1 MSELLRGRRRDWVL
15 WALLS
20 LLLITRACAWG
31 VQYWPQLDDYIQ
43 LHNIPT
49 AESFWGLQETMGI
62 LGARPLAG
70 MADYYFWGPMFG
82 FLIVGVGLISMMYA
96 ACAVLL
102 RRQLGRYFPVGP
114 VFLAVFALLPLG
126 VEGTYWMSASTRVV
140 CGLFFAVLA
149 AQTFLRWMDTGRWY
163 WAVLYLILQ
172 LLPMG
177 FYEQAGIFSVTLTVG
192 LAILEVIRSRGR
204 LPRALVSLWGLPALK
219 IYFMVTGLFS
229 DGSMF
234 SSRSEL
240 IFPNEPYWRNV
251 FLPQV
256 LEQFREV
263 FVEGNFYTL
272 AKGFVRGVR
281 SVLAGPLLPGL
292 LAAAVLCV
300 LLWLALSRP
309 EPRKA
314 EGEGEKP
321 LSLWLEAV
329 AGILL
334 TVGPLTVFLVVGNP
348 WFSFRGAVSAFG
360 GLALLADLLVT
371 AVWRRL
377 PGFQRGPAA
386 LCALCAL
393 VFWVA
398 GASEVGDYKAT
409 YENDQQVAAQVLD
422 VLESEISD
430 PDGLRVG
437 VLNVEPSYLP
447 NQNYYYHEH
456 IHGCTE
462 SAWAFQGLLTCL
474 GDGVA
479 WDVTPL
485 PAAPVYYLWNQATSR
500 PETFDVLYLYDHEQ
514 GSVERV
520 TLEQTGEHDFLVLDG
535 AGEPVGVIWEESD
548 GLGYFRMDEKT

>member
-1 MSELLRGRRRDWVL
+1 MSELLRGRRRDWAI

-20 LLLITRACAWG
+20 LLLIARACAWG

-70 MADYYFWGPMFG
+70 MADYYFWGPMFDV
-82 FLIVGVGLISMMYA
+82 LIVGVGLISMLYA

-114 VFLAVFALLPLG
+114 VFLAVFALIPLG

-149 AQTFLRWMDTGRWY
+149 AQTFLGWMDTGRRR
-163 WAVLYLILQ
+163 WALLYLALQ

-177 FYEQAGIFSVTLTVG
+177 FYEQAGLFSVTLTVG
-192 LAILEVIRSRGR
+192 LAILEVIRGR
-204 LPRALVSLWGLPALK
+204 ERWRRALLSLWGLPAMG
-219 IYFMVTGLFS
+219 IYFLVTGLFS
-229 DGSMF
+229 EGSMF
-234 SSRSEL
+234 SGRSEL

-272 AKGFVRGVR
+272 AKGFVRGAR

-292 LAAAVLCV
+292 LAAAVLCA
-300 LLWLALSRP
+300 LLGLALSRP
-309 EPRKA
+309 ELRRA
-314 EGEGEKP
+314 EGEKP

-360 GLALLADLLVT
+360 GLALLADLAVT
-371 AVWRRL
+371 AVWSRQ
-377 PGFQRGPAA
+377 PGFRRGPAV

-409 YENDQQVAAQVLD
+409 YENDQRVAAQVLD
-422 VLESEISD
+422 ALREEVPSR
-430 PDGLRVG
+430 DGRRVG
-437 VLNVEPSYLP
+437 VLNVLPSYLP
-447 NQNYYYHEH
+447 DQNYYYHEH

-462 SAWAFQGLLTCL
+462 SGWAFQGLLTCES
-474 GDGVA
+474 GGES
-479 WDVTPL
+479 WDITPL
-485 PAAPVYYLWNQATSR
+485 PAAPMYYLWNQAASR
-500 PETFDVLYLYDHEQ
+500 PETFDILFLYDYER

-520 TLEQTGEHDFLVLDG
+520 TLERTGAHDFLVLDG
-535 AGEPVGVIWEESD
+535 AGETVGVIWEESD
-548 GLGYFRMDEKT
+548 GLGYFRMTEKT

>member
-1 MSELLRGRRRDWVL
+1 MSELLRGRRRDWAV

-20 LLLITRACAWG
+20 LLLIARACAWG
-31 VQYWPQLDDYIQ
+31 FRYWPQLDDYIQ
-43 LHNIPT
+43 LHNTPS

-70 MADYYFWGPMFG
+70 LADYYVWGPMFD
-82 FLIVGVGLISMMYA
+82 FLLVGVVLICLMYA

-140 CGLFFAVLA
+140 CGLFFGVLT
-149 AQTFLRWMDTGRWY
+149 AQAFLKWADTGRWP
-163 WAVLYLILQ
+163 WAVLYLVLQ

-177 FYEQAGIFSVTLTVG
+177 FYEQAGLFAVTLTVG
-192 LAILEVIRSRGR
+192 LAILEVIRRR
-204 LPRALVSLWGLPALK
+204 ERWKRALLSLWGLPAMG
-219 IYFMVTGLFS
+219 IYFLVTGLFS
-229 DGSMF
+229 EGSMF

-272 AKGFVRGVR
+272 AKGFVRGMR
-281 SVLAGPLLPGL
+281 SALAGPLLPGL
-292 LAAAVLCV
+292 LAAVVLCA
-300 LLWLALSRP
+300 LLWFALSRP
-309 EPRKA
+309 ESEKTR
-314 EGEGEKP
+314 GEGERP
-321 LSLWLEAV
+321 LPLWLALV
-329 AGILL
+329 AGVLL

-371 AVWRRL
+371 VVWKRL
-377 PGFQRGPAA
+377 PGAQKGPAA
-386 LCALCAL
+386 LCALCTL

-398 GASEVGDYKAT
+398 GASEVGDYRAT
-409 YENDQQVAAQVLD
+409 YEDDQKVAAQVLS
-422 VLESEISD
+422 VLEEEVPSRS
-430 PDGLRVG
+430 GQRMG
-437 VLNVEPSYLP
+437 VLNVLPSYLP

-462 SAWAFQGLLTCL
+462 SDWAFQGLLTCES
-474 GDGVA
+474 GGEA
-479 WDVTPL
+479 WDITPL
-485 PAAPVYYLWNQATSR
+485 PIAPVYYLWNQATSR
-500 PETFDVLYLYDHEQ
+500 PETFDVLFLYDYER

-520 TLEQTGEHDFLVLDG
+520 TLERTGEHDFLVLDG
-535 AGEPVGVIWEESD
+535 AGETVGVIWEESD
-548 GLGYFRMDEKT
+548 GLGYFRMAEKT

>member
-1 MSELLRGRRRDWVL
+1 MVSERLRRVPGWLWMGAGVFLLLLLR
-15 WALLS
+15 S
-20 LLLITRACAWG
+20 LAAG
-31 VQYWPQLDDYIQ
+31 PEYWPQLDDYIQ
-43 LHNIPT
+43 LWNYPT
-49 AESFWGLQETMGI
+49 AESFGALCQSVGL
-62 LGARPLAG
+62 LSSRPLAFL
-70 MADYYFWGPMFG
+70 ADYYVWGPMFDV
-82 FLIVGVGLISMMYA
+82 LILGVALICLMYA

-102 RRQLGRYFPVGP
+102 RSQLGRYFPVGP
-114 VFLAVFALLPLG
+114 VFLAVFTLLPLG

-314 EGEGEKP
+314 EGEKP

-430 PDGLRVG
+430 PEGLRVG

-500 PETFDVLYLYDHEQ
+500 PETFDDLKSLQREVR
-514 GSVERV
+514 RV
-520 TLEQTGEHDFLVLDG
+520 CQRTELRCPWGG
-535 AGEPVGVIWEESD
+535 
-548 GLGYFRMDEKT
+548 